1 VKPLTPQSPALSYP
15 ALNGGAVE
23 ERLPACAGRRMNS
36 LSSPATAGACT
47 PKARGYPNKTFSPV
61 VNLKRSHLK
70 TPRPSLPPTLA
81 GTLSALLLTSGA
93 CLTPRAVQAQAAEQ
107 VAAPAGQTTAPK
119 NRAPVAKDILRV
131 KLPRPQQ
138 FTLPAGADKA
148 GGAHVLVVE
157 DHKLP
162 LVTITVSL
170 RAGSLFEAASKP
182 GVADLTADQLNEG
195 TKTRDYE
202 QIAEATERIGASL
215 GASAGAERAVVSV
228 SGLSENTDALVA
240 LLADVLLHP
249 TFPADRLA
257 RAKFQAVARRAQEEY
272 NPQFLSGQLS
282 RQILYGA
289 ATPYGRPA
297 ATPAQIQ
304 NITPGDLHAFYG
316 EHYRNA
322 PTTLIGVAGDV
333 KAKDIEQKLAA
344 ALAGWPGAQGADTA
358 LPPGTFHPEEKTA
371 IYLVDR
377 PGSAQT
383 LLTFTNLG
391 IKRTDPDYFP
401 LTVANYILGGSFNSR
416 LNQDLREEKGYTYGV
431 SSGVSAP
438 KYPGAW
444 TMGGSVRNAVTAPAV
459 GGFYSEFAKM
469 QSAPV
474 TTAEL
479 DAAKRSLV
487 GSFALT
493 LESPA
498 GVLSRLLDVVD
509 YGLPADYWDTYPQR
523 IQAVTPADVRRVTQT
538 YLGTGRIQVIAV
550 GESRTIQPGLA
561 AYGPVTVLTPHEV
574 LNPKGLGT
582 DAAPATGGI

>member
-1 VKPLTPQSPALSYP
+1 MKSTPQPP
-15 ALNGGAVE
+15 ALNGRAVKE
-23 ERLPACAGRRMNS
+23 QIPACAGMKITRRTL
-36 LSSPATAGACT
+36 LSSPAQAGACT
-47 PKARGYPNKTFSPV
+47 LEAQGFSPG
-61 VNLKRSHLK
+61 RAYAQA
-70 TPRPSLPPTLA
+70 LA
-81 GTLSALLLTSGA
+81 GTLAALLLVSGM
-93 CLTPRAVQAQAAEQ
+93 CLLPRMVCAQAAEP
-107 VAAPAGQTTAPK
+107 VPAPTGQTAPPK

-131 KLPRPQQ
+131 NLPRPQQ
-138 FTLPAGADKA
+138 FTLPAGGNKA
-148 GGAHVLVVE
+148 GGARVLVVE

-170 RAGSLFEAASKP
+170 RAGSLFESASKP
-182 GVADLTADQLNEG
+182 GVAGLTADQLNEG
-195 TKTRDYE
+195 TQTRNYE
-202 QIAEATERIGASL
+202 QIAQATERIGASL

-228 SGLSENTDALVA
+228 SGLSENTDALIG

-257 RAKFQAVARRAQEEY
+257 RAKFQAIAQRAQEEL

-289 ATPYGRPA
+289 ATPYGRPV
-297 ATPAQIQ
+297 ATPAQIGS
-304 NITPGDLHAFYG
+304 ITPDDLRAFYARR
-316 EHYRNA
+316 YRNA

-333 KAKDIEQKLAA
+333 RASEIARKLQA
-344 ALAGWPGAQGADTA
+344 ALAGWPGAQGAETA
-358 LPPGTFHPEEKTA
+358 LPAGTFHPEEKTA

-377 PGSAQT
+377 PNSAQT

-391 IKRTDPDYFP
+391 IKRTDPDFFP

-438 KYPGAW
+438 KYPGTW

-459 GGFYSEFAKM
+459 GGFYSEFARM

-479 DAAKRSLV
+479 DAAKRSVV

-493 LESPA
+493 LESPSN
-498 GVLSRLLDVVD
+498 VLSRLLDVVD
-509 YGLPADYWDTYPQR
+509 YGLPADYWDTYPQK

-550 GESRTIQPGLA
+550 GESQTIQPGLA

-574 LNPKGLGT
+574 LNPKALNPKALNPKALSP
-582 DAAPATGGI
+582 DAAPAAGGI